1 MLKKLLL
8 EVAVAIFLVGILSVP
23 RAIGASSVNV
33 PLGDWSYEAL
43 EKLAGFG
50 LLESDIVG
58 TRPYSRAEVA
68 RLVLEALRL
77 KAESGKEISPLAE
90 YLLERFQKEYRDELA
105 SLGSGV
111 GNTAKTYLKPIE
123 RLQVGYVYSN
133 GVPRQFVGFPGI
145 NADIQATEGTPL
157 VYNNE
162 GVIYGEHNN
171 FTVQVSSILQYR
183 DIASAYVEP
192 ILLARQD
199 KGNFHDYDKVELDLL
214 KGYGKIS
221 PWSMEL
227 EGGRDS
233 LWWGQGYHGNLLLTN
248 NGTPLDLVKLSN
260 PSPILL
266 PWFLSYLGP
275 FKYNFFLS
283 VLEEDRVVPHPWF
296 AGIRF
301 EIKPFPIFEM
311 GITTT
316 VMFNGEGQ
324 PKLTFSEFLGLL
336 VFQAPGG
343 KRREQEQPVGC
354 FGFSLALAFSAQCR
368 NLRGIR
374 RG

>member
-8 EVAVAIFLVGILSVP
+8 EVGVVICLIGILSVS

-33 PLGDWSYEAL
+33 PLGDWSYEAV

-68 RLVLEALRL
+68 RLVQEALRL
-77 KAESGKEISPLAE
+77 KADRGKEISPLAE

-105 SLGSGV
+105 SLGLGS
-111 GNTAKTYLKPIE
+111 GNTAKTYIKPVE

-183 DIASAYVEP
+183 DMASAYVEP

-199 KGNFHDYDKVELDLL
+199 KGNFHD
-214 KGYGKIS
+214 
-221 PWSMEL
+221 
-227 EGGRDS
+227 
-233 LWWGQGYHGNLLLTN
+233 
-248 NGTPLDLVKLSN
+248 
-260 PSPILL
+260 
-266 PWFLSYLGP
+266 
-275 FKYNFFLS
+275 
-283 VLEEDRVVPHPWF
+283 
-296 AGIRF
+296 
-301 EIKPFPIFEM
+301 
-311 GITTT
+311 
-316 VMFNGEGQ
+316 
-324 PKLTFSEFLGLL
+324 
-336 VFQAPGG
+336 
-343 KRREQEQPVGC
+343 
-354 FGFSLALAFSAQCR
+354 
-368 NLRGIR
+368 
-374 RG
+374 